1 MTAQSC
7 PDQCPARLLDRKPE
21 RLVVT
26 GLRCCMAGYAYGD
39 VDCWETAWRAY
50 CGEVGTADARRLMGE
65 LQFWVRTLRAE
76 SARSIDLFPHGCGNV
91 CRDECMALSLIAALQ
106 DHDEPTA
113 YLAAHHLAGDIGEEP
128 RRAVV
133 GSGRSYAE
141 MLAASGQKLLSVPPS
156 VVLAI
161 AAHGSEFCPARPV
174 LH

>member
-7 PDQCPARLLDRKPE
+7 PEQCPARLLDRKPE

-39 VDCWETAWRAY
+39 VDCWETAWQAY
-50 CGEVGTADARRLMGE
+50 CGELGTADARRLMGE
-65 LQFWVRTLRAE
+65 LQFWVRTLRSE
-76 SARSIDLFPHGCGNV
+76 SARAIDVFPHGCGNV

-113 YLAAHHLAGDIGEEP
+113 YLAALHLAGAIGEEQ

-141 MLAASGQKLLSVPPS
+141 TLVAAGQKLMSVPPS